1 MTHFVGFRPP
11 LAFHTNILTIFPGFQ
26 PWSLPKLARWAV
38 EHGFDGLEVGPA
50 VPLNPADFA
59 EARRSGARIFCLT
72 YGRNV
77 LAADPD
83 ERATHQR
90 NVLER
95 LRFAGGEGIPLV
107 VLATGRAPGKSLRA
121 NLPAVIEWF
130 AEQVL
135 PLARAGNLTVAVE
148 NCPAVGNI
156 ATSPA
161 MWRELFD
168 QALPEVTL
176 GFDPSHLVW
185 QFVDPYAGLRDYAA
199 RVRHV
204 HVKDTIIDRARL
216 AREGIDGDG
225 WWRYTLPG
233 WGELNWATIIAELQR
248 VDYAGCLSIEHED
261 AVWDRSEG
269 QILQS
274 LLLSKRYLEQFL
286 AAPVAVPAVE
296 AVAPEKVAGVKPI

>member
-1 MTHFVGFRPP
+1 MAQYAGFRPP
-11 LAFHTNILTIFPGFQ
+11 IAFHTNILTIFPGFQ

-38 EHGFDGLEVGPA
+38 ENGFAGLEVGPA
-50 VPLNPADFA
+50 VPLNVADFA
-59 EARRSGARIFCLT
+59 EARRLGATIFSLT

-83 ERATHQR
+83 ERAVHQR
-90 NVLER
+90 NVVDR
-95 LRFAGGEGIPLV
+95 LRFAGDQGIPLV
-107 VLATGRAPGKSLRA
+107 VLATGRMAGKSLRA
-121 NLPAVIEWF
+121 NLPDVLEWF
-130 AEQVL
+130 AETVL
-135 PLARAGNLTVAVE
+135 PLARAGNITVAVE

-161 MWRELFD
+161 MWHELFD
-168 QALPEVTL
+168 KALPELTL

-185 QFVDPYAGLRDYAA
+185 QFVDPYAAVREYAGK
-199 RVRHV
+199 VRHV
-204 HVKDTIIDRARL
+204 HVKDTAIDRARL

-233 WGELNWATIIAELQR
+233 WGELNWATLLAELQR

-261 AVWDRSEG
+261 AVWDRNEG

-286 AAPVAVPAVE
+286 AGPVDVPAVE
-296 AVAPEKVAGVKPI
+296 SVAPDKVAGVKPI